1 MTDLTLTLERIL
13 VWLQNNNLDYAS
25 SLQDGL
31 TRLEIDIKSQEL
43 PFRLPEEIYEL
54 FQWRNGSQE
63 ELYAPFSPTL
73 SFLSLENAV
82 EIADWYSDEPD
93 LGGKRYKGKMLFPF
107 TGAQKTFYAVVINS
121 ETEDAQVAL
130 TDTEDD
136 RTQLVSLSVNRFLIT
151 ALECL
156 ETLPFDLC
164 NSDENYKIVAE
175 IARKHNPEIVD
186 EALRIVVEV
195 EPQHLG
201 NKCFDEYHLFYC
213 RFTEACETSI
223 YFEDRRVLEPLI
235 RLLYTGEL
243 HSNVSALIISVVGRI
258 GDSREIETVQSF
270 INHNDGFIRGAAIHT
285 LRNLRF
291 RLQGLS

>member
-1 MTDLTLTLERIL
+1 MTDLNSTLERIL
-13 VWLQNNNLDYAS
+13 TWLQNNKPDYAS

-31 TRLEIDIKSQEL
+31 TRSEIDIKSREL
-43 PFRLPEEIYEL
+43 PFHLPQEIYEL

-63 ELYAPFSPTL
+63 ELFAPFEPTL
-73 SFLSLENAV
+73 SFISLENAI

-93 LGGKRYKGKMLFPF
+93 LGGIRYKGKMLFPF

-121 ETEDAQVAL
+121 ETEDALVVL
-130 TDTEDD
+130 PHSEDD

-156 ETLPFDLC
+156 ETLPFDFC
-164 NSDENYKIVAE
+164 NSDETYKIVAE

-186 EALRIVVEV
+186 DALRIVVEM

-201 NKCFDEYHLFYC
+201 DKCFDEYHLFYC
-213 RFTEACETSI
+213 RFTEACETSV

-235 RLLYTGEL
+235 RLLYTGGL

-258 GDSREIETVQSF
+258 GDGREIDAIQSF
-270 INHNDGFIRGAAIHT
+270 VDHNDGFIRGAAVHT